1 LFWIVREWFEV
12 RHSLHLVPDDETVP
26 PLLRFSGAPPT
37 GLVRPAGQR
46 PIDPRALIRKQKAPQ
61 APSSHEKI
69 IRSDSQLHRRR
80 GSGRRASRTAAA
92 SRGGDQ
98 QHHAADRQPAGRRV
112 CTLSTEHIHDEL
124 HARCLVL
131 DDGKTKLALVV
142 CDLLG
147 LHRSVSL
154 EARRLIQ
161 EATGIPPENVMIS
174 ATHTH
179 SAGSALGSSR
189 YVNEQKLDD
198 YQLFLAR
205 RISDGVRRAL
215 NDRRPA
221 EVAFGSVDVP
231 DHLLNRRWFLRD
243 GKGPVNPFGKVER
256 VWKTGAPGP
265 EFTEPAGPVDPAVSF
280 IALREP
286 GGRPISVYAAYSLH
300 YVGDTGPA
308 HISADYFGMFCEAL
322 KRLQSKPEDDPPFVA
337 LMANATSGD
346 VGLNQARYNQM
357 NIKKG
362 SYQRSRIVANDLA
375 EKVHGALARVTWKDH
390 AELDVRFR
398 EPDIAWRKIEPELL
412 VWAKDVEAK
421 APRLSGGNLPIGA
434 NWATTP
440 DWVTRLSYAGRV
452 QALAKVTEPPRCR
465 CRSCGLATSASAPAP
480 ARPTWKSVW
489 SSNSAAPS
497 PSPSWWS

>member
-1 LFWIVREWFEV
+1 MKQLFVLILSFIA
-12 RHSLHLVPDDETVP
+12 
-26 PLLRFSGAPPT
+26 GAT
-37 GLVRPAGQR
+37 L
-46 PIDPRALIRKQKAPQ
+46 
-61 APSSHEKI
+61 
-69 IRSDSQLHRRR
+69 
-80 GSGRRASRTAAA
+80 AAA
-92 SRGGDQ
+92 PAAPRLQAGAATSNITPPIGSLRVGGF
-98 QHHAADRQPAGRRV
+98 APYP
-112 CTLSTEHIHDEL
+112 TEHVHDEL

-215 NDRRPA
+215 NVRRPA

-231 DHLLNRRWFLRD
+231 DHLLNRRWFVRD

-308 HISADYFGMFCEAL
+308 HISADYFGAFADRIQELLGAD
-322 KRLQSKPEDDPPFVA
+322 RSAVPFVG
-337 LMANATSGD
+337 LLANGPCGD
-346 VGLNQARYNQM
+346 VNHLDLTVAGREQARRHLP
-357 NIKKG
+357 
-362 SYQRSRIVANDLA
+362 SC
-375 EKVHGALARVTWKDH
+375 
-390 AELDVRFR
+390 FR
-398 EPDIAWRKIEPELL
+398 HHSSLGT
-412 VWAKDVEAK
+412 
-421 APRLSGGNLPIGA
+421 PR
-434 NWATTP
+434 
-440 DWVTRLSYAGRV
+440 
-452 QALAKVTEPPRCR
+452 
-465 CRSCGLATSASAPAP
+465 
-480 ARPTWKSVW
+480 
-489 SSNSAAPS
+489 
-497 PSPSWWS
+497 

>member
-1 LFWIVREWFEV
+1 V
-12 RHSLHLVPDDETVP
+12 
-26 PLLRFSGAPPT
+26 
-37 GLVRPAGQR
+37 
-46 PIDPRALIRKQKAPQ
+46 
-61 APSSHEKI
+61 
-69 IRSDSQLHRRR
+69 
-80 GSGRRASRTAAA
+80 
-92 SRGGDQ
+92 
-98 QHHAADRQPAGRRV
+98 
-112 CTLSTEHIHDEL
+112 HDEL

-215 NDRRPA
+215 NGRRPA

-231 DHLLNRRWFLRD
+231 DHLLNRRWFVRD

-300 YVGDTGPA
+300 YVGGSPGGQV
-308 HISADYFGMFCEAL
+308 SADYYGEFARVMPS
-322 KRLQSKPEDDPPFVA
+322 RLRAGEDFVA
-337 LMANATSGD
+337 AMSNGTSGD
-346 VGLNQARYNQM
+346 IN
-357 NIKKG
+357 NIPFG
-362 SYQRSRIVANDLA
+362 TTRPP
-375 EKVHGALARVTWKDH
+375 
-390 AELDVRFR
+390 R
-398 EPDIAWRKIEPELL
+398 EPFEQIRL
-412 VWAKDVEAK
+412 VAAKAADTALTRRVKNSPPARNEAK
-421 APRLSGGNLPIGA
+421 WLPGWRNRLS
-434 NWATTP
+434 TY
-440 DWVTRLSYAGRV
+440 TR
-452 QALAKVTEPPRCR
+452 
-465 CRSCGLATSASAPAP
+465 
-480 ARPTWKSVW
+480 
-489 SSNSAAPS
+489 
-497 PSPSWWS
+497 

>member
-1 LFWIVREWFEV
+1 
-12 RHSLHLVPDDETVP
+12 
-26 PLLRFSGAPPT
+26 
-37 GLVRPAGQR
+37 
-46 PIDPRALIRKQKAPQ
+46 
-61 APSSHEKI
+61 
-69 IRSDSQLHRRR
+69 
-80 GSGRRASRTAAA
+80 
-92 SRGGDQ
+92 
-98 QHHAADRQPAGRRV
+98 
-112 CTLSTEHIHDEL
+112 
-124 HARCLVL
+124 
-131 DDGKTKLALVV
+131 VV

-215 NDRRPA
+215 NGRRPA

-231 DHLLNRRWFLRD
+231 DHLLNRRWFVRD

-286 GGRPISVYAAYSLH
+286 GGRAISVYAAYSLH

-346 VGLNQARYNQM
+346 VGLNQARYNRM
-357 NIKKG
+357 NITKG

-412 VWAKDVEAK
+412 VWAKVVEAK

-452 QALAKVTEPPRCR
+452 QALAKVTEPAKVPLQVLRIGDICIGTSP
-465 CRSCGLATSASAPAP
+465 CETYAEIGLEFKQRSPFAQSFMVELNHGMIVSSSSP
-480 ARPTWKSVW
+480 PT
-489 SSNSAAPS
+489 AAPS
-497 PSPSWWS
+497 VLHGGVEPRHDRLPADAAPIRIRRILDLAGHQQPRTPGYRKDARRPRGDGHRTQARSPVAQYVVSSHRDNIDQPTCAGFLKTTGTTRIS